1 MVAPKVRQSIVVDSQ
16 KHPAEQSLITVD
28 KTAMGS
34 FLPSMKEKLLIEGKQ
49 MKLEVTKQTEET
61 ARHISSGKR
70 WGVWLR
76 ETVNLQSNLEDI
88 QQQQHLRPL
97 VTTHEFNRFCRERL
111 LMTQKRRDYER
122 IAC

>member
-1 MVAPKVRQSIVVDSQ
+1 LGVHLTKVAICSILKVFV
-16 KHPAEQSLITVD
+16 EQSLITVD

-49 MKLEVTKQTEET
+49 MKLEVTKQNEET
-61 ARHISSGKR
+61 AGHISSGKR
-70 WGVWLR
+70 WGVWL
-76 ETVNLQSNLEDI
+76 EEMVNLQSNLEDL
-88 QQQQHLRPL
+88 QPQLPGL
-97 VTTHEFNRFCRERL
+97 FEMTHEPNRFCRERL